1 MQNIAWLAAGHF
13 VGSCSLKSEWG
24 LGQRANTRVEI
35 RLGACR
41 AKENARLAAGRFGV
55 WWAVKDSNLGPI
67 D

>member
-13 VGSCSLKSEWG
+13 VGSLARKGERG

-35 RLGACR
+35 RHGARR
-41 AKENARLAAGRFGV
+41 AKENARLVAGRFGG